1 MKFWQMIPWMETEQL
16 MEVAQ
21 HAEALGFEGV
31 MGADHAL
38 FPRVLNSPYPYTP
51 GGECP
56 VTADMAYP
64 DPWVSIAAMAAVTK
78 TLKFSTSIY
87 VLPLRNPIEVAK
99 ATATLAII
107 SGNRF
112 ILGAGIGWMKEE
124 FDAYGVDFSSRGKR
138 MDETIAVLRELW
150 RGDWTEYQGET
161 IQFDSLKLNP
171 SPSQSPSIYIGG
183 SSMAAL
189 RRTARFGDGWIGH
202 GNMPEEVPPL
212 LKQLDALRREYG
224 REKDP
229 FEAVIG
235 LYSPPNLEVFR
246 ELENCGM
253 TSSVNL
259 PFRFTLGESSTL
271 EAKKKHM
278 DQFAEQ
284 VIVKMQARS
293 PR

>member
-1 MKFWQMIPWMETEQL
+1 
-16 MEVAQ
+16 
-21 HAEALGFEGV
+21 
-31 MGADHAL
+31 
-38 FPRVLNSPYPYTP
+38 
-51 GGECP
+51 
-56 VTADMAYP
+56 
-64 DPWVSIAAMAAVTK
+64 
-78 TLKFSTSIY
+78 
-87 VLPLRNPIEVAK
+87 
-99 ATATLAII
+99 
-107 SGNRF
+107 
-112 ILGAGIGWMKEE
+112 
-124 FDAYGVDFSSRGKR
+124 
-138 MDETIAVLRELW
+138 
-150 RGDWTEYQGET
+150 
-161 IQFDSLKLNP
+161 
-171 SPSQSPSIYIGG
+171 
-183 SSMAAL
+183 MAAL